1 VKSKQRVTAGAR
13 DHGQKRTQEDDMSM
27 TQTAK
32 DALERILAL
41 RKLTRETHVQ
51 TYKTQREILQS
62 LNGPDLAEVSL
73 GLSREVSL

>member
-1 VKSKQRVTAGAR
+1 
-13 DHGQKRTQEDDMSM
+13 MSM

-32 DALERILAL
+32 DALQRILAL
-41 RKLTRETHVQ
+41 RKLTRETDVQ

-62 LNGPDLAEVSL
+62 LNGPDLAEVSF

>member
-1 VKSKQRVTAGAR
+1 
-13 DHGQKRTQEDDMSM
+13 MSTM

-41 RKLTRETHVQ
+41 RQLTRTTHVQ
-51 TYKTQREILQS
+51 THRTQREILQS

-73 GLSREVSL
+73 ELSREVSL